1 MIKFEFTIE
10 QVNSI
15 LQALGKSPAEFSL
28 NPIILIQNAAG
39 PQVEEMMKQKEAEE
53 NKDEQ

>member
-28 NPIILIQNAAG
+28 NPILLIQNQAG
-39 PQVEEMMKQKEAEE
+39 PQVEEMMEKQAKEN